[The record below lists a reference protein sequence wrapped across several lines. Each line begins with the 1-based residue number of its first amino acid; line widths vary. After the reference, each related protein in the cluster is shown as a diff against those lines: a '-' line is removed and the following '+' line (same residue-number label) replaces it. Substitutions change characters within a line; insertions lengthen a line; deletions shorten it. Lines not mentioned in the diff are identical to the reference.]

1 MCFAAFES
9 ALASL
14 PGHTFAANVFTR
26 FDEADAVSL
35 FVATD
40 TATLKC
46 NLTAFVVSPTDAVCR
61 VSVERKNETRTHSDF
76 VGNASTVYLSEDSL
90 PRMPVSASLS
100 ALWYQSAP
108 PGSTSGLTPGD
119 PGRPD
124 WCVIP
129 DVVTHQSGLS
139 AGAIAGIVVSSVP
152 FAAILILLARLYRRT
167 ALYCSAI
174 QEHDVAIDADAVI
187 GKGRFGVVYRGTLTM
202 RSVVEGSVRPVNVA
216 VKLLNDADRAMAHRE
231 CDVLSMCRSEHV
243 LHFFGMVEFS
253 SDRLAEM
260 HVPDHGATSAYA
272 IVTELMNMD
281 LASYLA
287 QNRVPSL
294 DVQVKIA
301 SDIADGLMYL
311 HHTMR
316 GLMDHSIWHCD
327 IKPANILCNVTAGGD
342 VRAKIGDYGIAAVID
357 QENQTVPFRGGTQ
370 AFLDPGIAR
379 GDGWAKNS
387 SAVKTLDIYAYGLL
401 IMCLLAG
408 VPAPPS
414 EWVDTMSALR
424 DYIEHTDDPRSVG
437 LYRIAWKCVV
447 HAAADRPTAE
457 DLVAELQVLQRY
469 SDQSNASRA

>member
-14 PGHTFAANVFTR
+14 PDHAFAANVFTR
-26 FDEADAVSL
+26 FDAADAVSL

-40 TATLKC
+40 IATLEC

-61 VSVERKNETRTHSDF
+61 VSVERKNEKRTHGDF
-76 VGNASTVYLSEDSL
+76 VGGNASTVYLSEESL

-100 ALWYQSAP
+100 APLWHQSAP
-108 PGSTSGLTPGD
+108 PGSIPGCVTPT
-119 PGRPD
+119 
-124 WCVIP
+124 
-129 DVVTHQSGLS
+129 VVTNQSGLS
-139 AGAIAGIVVSSVP
+139 AGALAGIVVSSVP
-152 FAAILILLARLYRRT
+152 FAAILILLARLYIRRT

-174 QEHDVAIDADAVI
+174 QEHDVAIDADVVI
-187 GKGRFGVVYRGTLTM
+187 GRGRFGVVYRGTLTV

-231 CDVLSMCRSEHV
+231 CEVLSMCRSEHV

-260 HVPDHGATSAYA
+260 HVADHGATSAYA
-272 IVTELMNMD
+272 IVTELMDMD

-370 AFLDPGIAR
+370 AFLDPGIVR
-379 GDGWAKNS
+379 DGWAQNS

-401 IMCLLAG
+401 LMCLLAG

-414 EWVDTMSALR
+414 EWVDPMSALR

-437 LYRIAWKCVV
+437 LYRIAWKCVI
-447 HAAADRPTAE
+447 HAPADRPTAE

>member
-1 MCFAAFES
+1 
-9 ALASL
+9 
-14 PGHTFAANVFTR
+14 
-26 FDEADAVSL
+26 
-35 FVATD
+35 
-40 TATLKC
+40 
-46 NLTAFVVSPTDAVCR
+46 
-61 VSVERKNETRTHSDF
+61 
-76 VGNASTVYLSEDSL
+76 
-90 PRMPVSASLS
+90 
-100 ALWYQSAP
+100 
-108 PGSTSGLTPGD
+108 
-119 PGRPD
+119 
-124 WCVIP
+124 
-129 DVVTHQSGLS
+129 
-139 AGAIAGIVVSSVP
+139 
-152 FAAILILLARLYRRT
+152 
-167 ALYCSAI
+167 
-174 QEHDVAIDADAVI
+174 
-187 GKGRFGVVYRGTLTM
+187 
-202 RSVVEGSVRPVNVA
+202 
-216 VKLLNDADRAMAHRE
+216 
-231 CDVLSMCRSEHV
+231 
-243 LHFFGMVEFS
+243 
-253 SDRLAEM
+253 M

-370 AFLDPGIAR
+370 AFLDPCIFR
-379 GDGWAKNS
+379 DGWAKNS

-401 IMCLLAG
+401 LMCLLAG

-414 EWVDTMSALR
+414 EWVDPMSALR

-437 LYRIAWKCVV
+437 LYRIAWKCVI
-447 HAAADRPTAE
+447 HAPADRPTAE